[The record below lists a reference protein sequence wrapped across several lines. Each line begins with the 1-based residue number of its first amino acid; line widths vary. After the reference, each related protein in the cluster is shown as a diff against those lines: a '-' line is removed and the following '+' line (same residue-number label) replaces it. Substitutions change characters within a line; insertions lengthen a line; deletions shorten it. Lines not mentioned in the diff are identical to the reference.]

1 MSFDIISA
9 LCEWVPKKLGV
20 PCSSQVP
27 NPRPDRFITV
37 ERTGG
42 GYTLGRDNPYLAVQ
56 AWGASEADAYVL
68 ALRTR
73 DAFATGLREEVPKV
87 CSVEIGGLY
96 NFPDPD
102 ARQSRYQLDAYLV
115 TRP

>member
-1 MSFDIISA
+1 MSFDMISA

-56 AWGASEADAYVL
+56 AWGTSEADAYAL
-68 ALRTR
+68 ALRAR
-73 DAFATGLREEVPKV
+73 DAFATDLREEVPQV
-87 CSVEIGGLY
+87 CSSEVDGLY

-102 ARQSRYQLDAYLV
+102 GRQARYQLDAYLV